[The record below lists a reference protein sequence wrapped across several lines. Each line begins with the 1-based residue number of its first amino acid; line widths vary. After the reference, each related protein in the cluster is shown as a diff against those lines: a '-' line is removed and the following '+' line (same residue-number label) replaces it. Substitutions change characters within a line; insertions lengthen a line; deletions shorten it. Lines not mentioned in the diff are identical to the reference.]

1 MVLVSDDNMVF
12 AYNGM
17 VLLPKVFM
25 LNPRGTMLHP
35 HINRLRMEDQRS
47 GRLWEGGIPSDLL
60 EGIVLGI
67 LQSPAVTRLN
77 AGIDI
82 TERISDVWI
91 PEYNVVRIRFRRG
104 AAYDDIRVDLSMR
117 ADSMVRISMSH
128 VEEGDA
134 FYGVKTNVAI
144 NRRSLDLG
152 SMWFDGVP
160 AARERAKR
168 RLATRWVDEVEYV
181 DGIHRPEY
189 SVRILDGDWLW
200 TAVVDPQKMPLE
212 WLFG

>member
-1 MVLVSDDNMVF
+1 MVLASDYMVF

-47 GRLWEGGIPSDLL
+47 RVGDGIPSDLL

-144 NRRSLDLG
+144 NRRSLDLA
-152 SMWFDGVP
+152 SMWFGGAP

-168 RLATRWVDEVEYV
+168 RMATRWVDEVEYV